1 MEKQKGRCID
11 MDIKAQIT
19 KITETLTKD
28 KTLYELF
35 QKEPV
40 KALEKITG
48 LDLPDEIVQQLIDGV
63 KAKLTADKLKNVA
76 EGALGA
82 LKKVF

>member
-1 MEKQKGRCID
+1 MS

-19 KITETLTKD
+19 KITDTLAKD
-28 KTLYELF
+28 KNLYELF

-48 LDLPDEIVQQLIDGV
+48 LDLPDEIVQQVIDGV
-63 KAKLTADKLKNVA
+63 KAKLTADTLKNAA

-82 LKKVF
+82 FKKLF

>member
-1 MEKQKGRCID
+1 

-19 KITETLTKD
+19 KITETLAKD

-48 LDLPDEIVQQLIDGV
+48 LDLPDEIVQQIIDGV
-63 KAKLTADKLKNVA
+63 KAKLTADTLKNAA

-82 LKKVF
+82 FKKLF

>member
-1 MEKQKGRCID
+1 

-48 LDLPDEIVQQLIDGV
+48 LDLPDEIVQQIIDGV
-63 KAKLTADKLKNVA
+63 KAKLTADTLKNAA

-82 LKKVF
+82 FKKLF

>member
-1 MEKQKGRCID
+1 MA

-19 KITETLTKD
+19 KITDTLAKD
-28 KTLYELF
+28 KNLYELF

-48 LDLPDEIVQQLIDGV
+48 LDLPDEIVQQIIDGV
-63 KAKLTADKLKNVA
+63 KAKLTADTLKNAA

-82 LKKVF
+82 FKKLF

>member
-1 MEKQKGRCID
+1 

-63 KAKLTADKLKNVA
+63 KAKLTADRLKNVA

-82 LKKVF
+82 FKKSFK

>member
-1 MEKQKGRCID
+1 MA

-19 KITETLTKD
+19 KITDTLAKD
-28 KTLYELF
+28 KNLYELF

-48 LDLPDEIVQQLIDGV
+48 LDLPDEIVQQIIDGV
-63 KAKLTADKLKNVA
+63 KAKLTADTLKNAA

-82 LKKVF
+82 LKKLF

>member
-1 MEKQKGRCID
+1 

-63 KAKLTADKLKNVA
+63 KAKLTADKLKNAA

-82 LKKVF
+82 FKKSFK

>member
-1 MEKQKGRCID
+1 

-28 KTLYELF
+28 TTLYELF

-63 KAKLTADKLKNVA
+63 KAKLTADKLQEVA

-82 LKKVF
+82 FKKSFK

>member
-1 MEKQKGRCID
+1 

-19 KITETLTKD
+19 KITDTLAKD
-28 KTLYELF
+28 KNLYEQF

-48 LDLPDEIVQQLIDGV
+48 LDLPDEIVQQIIDGV
-63 KAKLTADKLKNVA
+63 KAKLTADTLKNAA

-82 LKKVF
+82 FKKLF

>member
-1 MEKQKGRCID
+1 

-63 KAKLTADKLKNVA
+63 KAKLTADTLKNAA

-82 LKKVF
+82 FKKLF